1 MELTIIVT
9 VLGFIIT
16 IGTIVYNK
24 GEWKGTV
31 NATLKE
37 LAQKIEALT
46 KRVDKIYELVFER
59 GLGKTLDSQS
69 PIKLNQ
75 LGQEIAEELKLDSL
89 AEAHTSTL
97 KTQAENLDAYE
108 IQRLCF
114 RYAQNDLADQL
125 QEKSPEQ
132 FKTIS
137 LTAFNKGIP
146 REDVL
151 QIVGVLLRDRIL
163 KEIGHSDLDW

>member
-108 IQRLCF
+108 IQR
-114 RYAQNDLADQL
+114 
-125 QEKSPEQ
+125 
-132 FKTIS
+132 
-137 LTAFNKGIP
+137 
-146 REDVL
+146 
-151 QIVGVLLRDRIL
+151 
-163 KEIGHSDLDW
+163 